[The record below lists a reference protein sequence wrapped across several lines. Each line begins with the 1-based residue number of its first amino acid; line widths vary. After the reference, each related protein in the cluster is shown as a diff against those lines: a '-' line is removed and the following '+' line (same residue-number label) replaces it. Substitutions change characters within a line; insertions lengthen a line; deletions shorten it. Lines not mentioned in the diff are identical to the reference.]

1 MQELA
6 PGTETINF
14 READVRKTLK
24 DITDGRGPDVGIEA
38 AGFHYVQGIL
48 HKVQFTVKSL
58 LLCDKHGYLPTSP
71 PVSPRQMPTV
81 LHPHAVNDSVTTA
94 PRVSILTLCDC
105 SFSCRLRRS

>member
-38 AGFHYVQGIL
+38 AGFHYVKGIL
-48 HKVQFTVKSL
+48 HKVQSTVKSL
-58 LLCDKHGYLPTSP
+58 LSCDKHGYLTTSP
-71 PVSPRQMPTV
+71 LACISQANANSAARPRCQ
-81 LHPHAVNDSVTTA
+81 
-94 PRVSILTLCDC
+94 
-105 SFSCRLRRS
+105 